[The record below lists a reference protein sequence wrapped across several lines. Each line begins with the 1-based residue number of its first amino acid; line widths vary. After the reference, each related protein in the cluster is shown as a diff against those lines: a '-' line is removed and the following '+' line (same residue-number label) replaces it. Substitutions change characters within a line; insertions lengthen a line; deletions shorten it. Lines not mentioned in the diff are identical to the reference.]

1 MPKPTISQL
10 RDLIRSL
17 NYVVSI
23 HAAEELDDDN
33 LSILDLENIILTGE
47 IIERQRDRQT
57 REVKC
62 VIRGFTLGDLEA
74 ETIVNIGPTGRLL
87 VITVYL
93 A

>member
-1 MPKPTISQL
+1 MPKLTISGL

-33 LSILDLENIILTGE
+33 LTILDLESIILTGE
-47 IIERQRDRQT
+47 IVERQRDRHA

-62 VIRGFTLGDLEA
+62 VIRGFTLDDREA
-74 ETIVNIGPTGRLL
+74 ETVVQVGPTGRL
-87 VITVYL
+87 VIVTVYL